1 MKGIIKTTKNKMN
14 RKELLQSIDS
24 NDLEGATW
32 KQLEDLMGFAWAKL
46 SRIERAYMYAK
57 KLNRIITHTDETEEL
72 IQKLCQSI
80 CEDADVYS
88 DFFNRIDAEK
98 DKRVRG
104 LLRKKKEDET
114 CDNTTNNNSDQK
126 EE

>member
-1 MKGIIKTTKNKMN
+1 MN
-14 RKELLQSIDS
+14 RKELLQRIESA
-24 NDLEGATW
+24 DLEGATW
-32 KQLEDLMGFAWAKL
+32 KQLEDMMGFAWARL

-72 IQKLCQSI
+72 IHKLIKSI
-80 CEDADVYS
+80 CEDAKIYS

-104 LLRKKKEDET
+104 LFRKKKEDET
-114 CDNTTNNNSDQK
+114 CDDATNNNSDQK

>member
-32 KQLEDLMGFAWAKL
+32 EQLGELMDFAWAKL

-80 CEDADVYS
+80 CEDADIYS

-104 LLRKKKEDET
+104 ILRKKKEE
-114 CDNTTNNNSDQK
+114 
-126 EE
+126 

>member
-80 CEDADVYS
+80 CEDADIYS

-114 CDNTTNNNSDQK
+114 CDNTTNNNSDQN

>member
-14 RKELLQSIDS
+14 RKELLQSLDS

-80 CEDADVYS
+80 CEDAEIYS

-104 LLRKKKEDET
+104 LFRKKKEDET
-114 CDNTTNNNSDQK
+114 CDNTTNNNSDQN